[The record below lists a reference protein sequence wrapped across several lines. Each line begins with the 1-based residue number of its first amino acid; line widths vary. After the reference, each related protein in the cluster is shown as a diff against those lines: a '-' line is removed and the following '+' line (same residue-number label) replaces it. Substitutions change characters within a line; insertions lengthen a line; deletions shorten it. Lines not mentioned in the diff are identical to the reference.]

1 MSDESNNETW
11 MLRSAR
17 LDKPSQVQKLLREG
31 FEPFWGVTI
40 NVTKNIN
47 GDGVVEKDKVVKM
60 YFRKPPVYLVEAME
74 QQPVKFDLE
83 PVEEFSNHLRSSLS
97 GVLDTFVERFF
108 ARLAESQASFRITED
123 FKLELDSELGPILRR
138 QVSEHGAHREL
149 KLDDEGIEDLSNQ
162 EQPADNA
169 EPRQD
174 DRAAPTGDDFRVVE
188 DVPPTVVISTS
199 ERTPQQ
205 EATIEALRKKGNIT
219 MLPNNT
225 NDSNIRI
232 LIGSEEYTINP
243 GGNFTVK
250 DTGAKTNSLGI

>member
-108 ARLAESQASFRITED
+108 ARLDKNINLGQSITLKSPAIAEPLTRIHD
-123 FKLELDSELGPILRR
+123 
-138 QVSEHGAHREL
+138 AL
-149 KLDDEGIEDLSNQ
+149 KEEKVEE
-162 EQPADNA
+162 EQPADNV

-188 DVPPTVVISTS
+188 DVPATVVISTS